1 MQNKYLFNFA
11 VTYVGGGFKRL
22 YEYCKWFNENG
33 GAGFIIHTNC
43 KSLIKEFP
51 NNHFFLTNQSKLQRI
66 FMDCN
71 YLNSIERKIGP
82 PDLYY
87 SYGIPIYAKF
97 AKINWFH
104 LSNVLPIFSRDI
116 PLTLFDR
123 LNFSILGRRIKRNFQ
138 NADVI
143 SAESNYSLG
152 LININKSEKLFLSV
166 NGSNDELTYSHI
178 KLSDRKEN
186 IALINGTNR
195 YKALHDSYQVF
206 EMLRESNSQL
216 KLIIIGNTKTIPK
229 YLLNNKS
236 IIFTGVIKRNEVIDL
251 LSKTRYF
258 ISTSLIENSSNAT
271 SEGIFFADESYIS
284 DIPPHRELLND
295 MPFNQVSIPN
305 ITRLLLHIKREN
317 ISVVNLKSWDT
328 VILEIINRFQS
339 ELKNIE

>member
-1 MQNKYLFNFA
+1 
-11 VTYVGGGFKRL
+11 
-22 YEYCKWFNENG
+22 
-33 GAGFIIHTNC
+33 
-43 KSLIKEFP
+43 
-51 NNHFFLTNQSKLQRI
+51 
-66 FMDCN
+66 MDCN
-71 YLNSIERKIGP
+71 YLNSIGRKISS

-97 AKINWFH
+97 GKINWFH

-123 LNFSILGRRIKRNFQ
+123 LNFSVIGRRIKRNFQ

-152 LININKSEKLFLSV
+152 LLNTNKSEKLFLSV
-166 NGSNDELTYSHI
+166 NGSNDELNYAHN
-178 KLSDRKEN
+178 KLSDRKDN
-186 IALINGTNR
+186 IAVINGTNR

-229 YLLNNKS
+229 YLLKNKN
-236 IIFTGVIKRNEVIDL
+236 IICTGVIKRHEVIDL
-251 LSKTRYF
+251 LKKAKYF

-284 DIPPHRELLND
+284 DIPPHRELLYN
-295 MPFNQVSIPN
+295 MPFNEVSIPD
-305 ITRLLLHIKREN
+305 IKRLLLHIKRED
-317 ISVVNLKSWDT
+317 ISVMNLKSWDI
-328 VILEIINRFQS
+328 VIIEMINRFQS
-339 ELKNIE
+339 ELNNIEQVFS